1 MVKITAAEV
10 SKLRKSTGA
19 GMMACKNALVESEGD
34 FDKAIEILRKNGL
47 KNVAKRDDNETS
59 EGVTIAKISDDFT
72 SGVIVSLNCETE
84 PVTNTDQFIALKE
97 VIENV
102 ALNSSSKEELL
113 AQTVNGKTISEM
125 VDDIRIAI
133 QENIN
138 IGQYARIDAPFI
150 GGYTHGGKISAIVG
164 LSQKNEEVGKN
175 LAMQV
180 ASMNPISLSYKDLD
194 PTYVENETEAR
205 IIAIQKDNEELTRLG
220 KPLKNVP
227 QYISRL
233 QLTDETIAQAEE
245 NIKAELKAEGKPEAI
260 FDKIVPGKL
269 QRFISDNTSLDKE
282 QCLLDQDFI
291 KDDKK
296 TVQDY
301 ISVNK
306 VEVTDFKRIA
316 LSS

>member
-10 SKLRKSTGA
+10 SKLRKNTGA
-19 GMMACKNALVESEGD
+19 GMMACKKALVEAEGD

-59 EGVTIAKISDDFT
+59 EGVTIAKINDDAT
-72 SGVIVSLNCETE
+72 SGVVVSLNCETE
-84 PVTNTDQFIALKE
+84 PVTNTDQFINLKDA
-97 VIENV
+97 IESV

-113 AQTVNGKTISEM
+113 TQTVNGKTISDM
-125 VDDIRIAI
+125 IDDIRIAI

-138 IGQYARIDAPFI
+138 ISQYARVDAPFI
-150 GGYTHGGKISAIVG
+150 SAYTHGGKISAVVG
-164 LSQKNEEVGKN
+164 LNQKNEAVGKD

-180 ASMNPISLSYKDLD
+180 ASMNPTSLSYKDLD
-194 PTYVENETEAR
+194 PTYVANETEAR
-205 IIAIQKDNEELTRLG
+205 IVAIKKDNEELARLG
-220 KPLKNVP
+220 KTLKNIP
-227 QYISRL
+227 QFISRS
-233 QLTDETIAQAEE
+233 QLSDKIIAQAEE
-245 NIKAELKAEGKPEAI
+245 SIKAELKAEGKPEAI

-291 KDDKK
+291 KDEKK

-301 ISVNK
+301 VSESSI
-306 VEVTDFKRIA
+306 EITDFKRVS
-316 LSS
+316 LS

>member
-19 GMMACKNALVESEGD
+19 GMMACKKALVEAEGD
-34 FDKAIEILRKNGL
+34 FDRAIDILRKNGL

-59 EGVTIAKISDDFT
+59 EGVTIAKINDDAT
-72 SGVIVSLNCETE
+72 SGVVVSLNCETE

-97 VIENV
+97 AIESV
-102 ALNSSSKEELL
+102 ALNSKTKEELL
-113 AQTVNGKTISEM
+113 SQSVNGKSISHM
-125 VDDIRIAI
+125 IDDIRIAI

-138 IGQYARIDAPFI
+138 IAKFARVDAPFV
-150 GGYTHGGKISAIVG
+150 GSYTHGGKISAVVG
-164 LSQKNEEVGKN
+164 LNSKNEEVGKD

-180 ASMNPISLSYKDLD
+180 ASMAPTSLSYKDLD
-194 PTYVENETEAR
+194 PAYVANETESR
-205 IIAIQKDNEELTRLG
+205 IVAIQKDNEELSRLG

-227 QYISRL
+227 QYISRA
-233 QLTDETIAQAEE
+233 QLSDEVI
-245 NIKAELKAEGKPEAI
+245 IKAENDIKEELKAEGKPEAI

-291 KDDKK
+291 KDEKK

-301 ISVNK
+301 ASANDI
-306 VEVTDFKRIA
+306 EVIEFKRVS
-316 LSS
+316 LT